1 MLLFCSYSCSFCFL
15 FNPFAAGYNT
25 YVGEARAKKLGLANT
40 TRDTKSS
47 IEKIFLQ
54 SAPGVDGSFRE
65 SVRLEGKTRFDRGL
79 FILDVEHMPNGWYVH
94 SRSEVSS
101 IIGII
106 LIALKMNVV
115 GYGLR
120 FG

>member
-1 MLLFCSYSCSFCFL
+1 LFD
-15 FNPFAAGYNT
+15 PFAAGYNT

-40 TRDTKSS
+40 TQDTKRS
-47 IEKIFLQ
+47 IENIFLQ
-54 SAPGVDGSFRE
+54 SAPGGDGSFRE

-101 IIGII
+101 TIATI
-106 LIALKMNVV
+106 LIAYKMNVV